1 MFSVTNKRWPAMLVV
16 GALLLTVLAA
26 GCGKKPADQ
35 QPKEVAV
42 KAMKVIQQDAPIT
55 YEFVGQV
62 AAKDQVE
69 IRAKVAGNIV
79 QKMVAGGATVQAG
92 QPLFAIDRKQ
102 YDAALL
108 NARATLVQS
117 EATLSQA
124 QRDLARYEQ
133 LAAQGAVSQQIYD
146 NAVTQVQQTSAVVE
160 ANRARV
166 AQAEADIQDTLVVS
180 PLSGR
185 IDVKDLSSGSFVQ
198 AGATT
203 IATVSSVDPVFVQFS
218 MSETEYL
225 SFAKRGNGNS
235 PAEWFGAL
243 TLILGDGS
251 QYPLTGAIDQ
261 VDKGLAQNTGTLT
274 LKAVFQNPQHILV
287 PGMFGRVVAQGGIR
301 QGAMVIPQ
309 RALQQILGKNFVT
322 VVDADGKAESRPIK
336 LGPQIGSM
344 LIVEEG
350 LNLGDTVVVDGFQKA
365 QPGTPL
371 KVTMLAPGE
380 LQSPVQK

>member
-1 MFSVTNKRWPAMLVV
+1 MSLIRLNRKWSYVS
-16 GALLLTVLAA
+16 LLLAFVMLLAT
-26 GCGKKPADQ
+26 GCSRQAAKTGSQAV
-35 QPKEVAV
+35 EV
-42 KAMKVIQQDAPIT
+42 KATQVIQKDTPIT

-108 NARATLVQS
+108 NVRATLVQS

-133 LAAQGAVSQQIYD
+133 LVAQGAVSQQMYD
-146 NAVTQVQQTSAVVE
+146 NAVTQVQQANAVVE
-160 ANRARV
+160 ANRAKV
-166 AQAEADIQDTLVVS
+166 VQAEADIQDTMIVS

-218 MSETEYL
+218 MSENEYL
-225 SFAKRGNGNS
+225 SFAKKGNGNS

-243 TLILGDGS
+243 TLILSDDS
-251 QYPLTGAIDQ
+251 QYPLTGEIEQ

-274 LKAVFQNPQHILV
+274 LKAVFPNPQHILV

-301 QGAMVIPQ
+301 QGAMMIPQ

-322 VVDADGKAESRPIK
+322 VVDADGKAESRAIK
-336 LGPQIGSM
+336 IGNQIGTM
-344 LIVEEG
+344 MIVEEG
-350 LNLGDTVVVDGFQKA
+350 LNPGDTVVVEGFHKV

-371 KVTMLAPGE
+371 NVTMIAPEE
-380 LQSPVQK
+380 LKSPVQK